1 MGADEMLLYAVP
13 VGEERAAV
21 PLKGD
26 VTKESIEELLK
37 SEKLPAVI
45 EFTDKNSQKIFS
57 AGIERQVCTK
67 RSDVPSVN
75 APAVTCAAMAGIC
88 CYSWGS
94 THPFLQNS
102 VCAL

>member
-1 MGADEMLLYAVP
+1 
-13 VGEERAAV
+13 V

-57 AGIERQVCTK
+57 AGIEKQVRKPVLHACGLLLARK
-67 RSDVPSVN
+67 LPLSN
-75 APAVTCAAMAGIC
+75 
-88 CYSWGS
+88 
-94 THPFLQNS
+94 
-102 VCAL
+102 VCASAAVW

>member
-1 MGADEMLLYAVP
+1 M
-13 VGEERAAV
+13 

-57 AGIERQVCTK
+57 AGIERQVGALL
-67 RSDVPSVN
+67 VN
-75 APAVTCAAMAGIC
+75 MIPDCLSEGRKLSADGGRHQQGQHLWLASSLTTTARTCSA
-88 CYSWGS
+88 
-94 THPFLQNS
+94 H
-102 VCAL
+102 ALRGWWVHG